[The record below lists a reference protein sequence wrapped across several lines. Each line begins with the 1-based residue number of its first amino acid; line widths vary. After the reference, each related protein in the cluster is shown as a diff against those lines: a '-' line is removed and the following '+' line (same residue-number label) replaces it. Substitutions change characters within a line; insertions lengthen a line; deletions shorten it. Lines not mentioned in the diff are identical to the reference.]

1 MSIILGMDPGSRI
14 TGNDV
19 VIRTVAD
26 EAVLP

>member
-1 MSIILGMDPGSRI
+1 MSIILGMDPGLGI

-19 VIRTVAD
+19 VIRIVAG